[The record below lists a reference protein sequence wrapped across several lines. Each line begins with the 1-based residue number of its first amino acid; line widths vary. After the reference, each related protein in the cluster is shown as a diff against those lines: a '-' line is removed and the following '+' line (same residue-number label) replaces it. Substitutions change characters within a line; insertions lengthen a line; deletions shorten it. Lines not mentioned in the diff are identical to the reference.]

1 MKKILYT
8 LLALLLAACAKEPTQ
23 AQQNTNKNVPL
34 VKDVQQISYQRNDGK
49 QITIYGEIIAPKDYQ
64 QRQLPLVI
72 LSTGFGS
79 SLDFVAHPYAEA
91 IAEKQYVTY
100 SFDFYGG
107 NDGSRSGGS
116 MTEMSPFTEADDL
129 TAVLNYLREKPFVD
143 KNNIYLFG
151 FSQGGVVSSIVGT
164 QNPDKLKGMILINTA
179 FMLFDN
185 ARNAFPT
192 ISHIPPTSTF
202 LGKTIGKVY
211 FERALS
217 YDIYAELPK
226 FNKKVLIIQGE
237 KDNLVPLQC
246 AQQAQRT
253 FPNATLKTIPNGG
266 HIFTNKQNAILIPYI
281 KEYLK

>member
-151 FSQGGVVSSIVGT
+151 SS
-164 QNPDKLKGMILINTA
+164 
-179 FMLFDN
+179 
-185 ARNAFPT
+185 
-192 ISHIPPTSTF
+192 
-202 LGKTIGKVY
+202 
-211 FERALS
+211 
-217 YDIYAELPK
+217 
-226 FNKKVLIIQGE
+226 
-237 KDNLVPLQC
+237 
-246 AQQAQRT
+246 
-253 FPNATLKTIPNGG
+253 
-266 HIFTNKQNAILIPYI
+266 
-281 KEYLK
+281 